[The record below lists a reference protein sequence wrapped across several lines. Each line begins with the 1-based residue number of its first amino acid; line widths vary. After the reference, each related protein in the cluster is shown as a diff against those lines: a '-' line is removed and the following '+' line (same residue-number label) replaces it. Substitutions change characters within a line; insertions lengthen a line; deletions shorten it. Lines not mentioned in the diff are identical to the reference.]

1 RTSSLATPGE
11 TNFVTSGVFKSA
23 LSGTSTSD
31 ASRTTFTNYMT
42 AASGNFN
49 SKTLG
54 NSTYTTLR
62 NSIFRNTKPSTPEVY
77 IYHNNYQLRLFFP
90 RNLRI
95 VHQKSIS
102 INSESSIAT
111 SRSSNYPLQDLNH
124 REFQIPGIHLRKL
137 LNILL
142 QDAEIRELQDPV
154 LHKHRKH
161 QLIHLRDFQRPS
173 RTPTPEP
180 PSPMASSA

>member
-1 RTSSLATPGE
+1 TSSLATPGE

-62 NSIFRNTKPSTPEVY
+62 NSIFRNTKPSTP
-77 IYHNNYQLRLFFP
+77 
-90 RNLRI
+90 
-95 VHQKSIS
+95 
-102 INSESSIAT
+102 
-111 SRSSNYPLQDLNH
+111 DLNH